1 MSETGFGYGSTFP
14 QVAPCYYFP
23 HEQPTAERAGL
34 PASGF
39 TDFRLRVDVQ
49 THLSCF
55 PPLFFIISRAAIPVR
70 VRRRIVTIL
79 ARQPSI
85 PAVVQVPETPRT
97 TNAGAVG
104 TIESRPAPA
113 YPN

>member
-39 TDFRLRVDVQ
+39 TDFRLRVDMQ
-49 THLSCF
+49 THLSGF
-55 PPLFFIISRAAIPVR
+55 PPSFS
-70 VRRRIVTIL
+70 
-79 ARQPSI
+79 
-85 PAVVQVPETPRT
+85 
-97 TNAGAVG
+97 
-104 TIESRPAPA
+104 
-113 YPN
+113 